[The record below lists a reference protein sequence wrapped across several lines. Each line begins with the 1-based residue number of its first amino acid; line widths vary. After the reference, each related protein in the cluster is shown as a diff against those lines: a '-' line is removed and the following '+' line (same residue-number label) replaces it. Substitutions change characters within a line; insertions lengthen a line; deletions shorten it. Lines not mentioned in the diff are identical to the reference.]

1 MASSRSRRTHAGSKM
16 ASLLNEEEKDAIAG
30 KDEFYDTTYG
40 GFQEEKDDGDFA
52 YHSPG
57 EEDDKVDSDFSID
70 EDDEARSDIEDD
82 GSSKRKTAKRGE
94 GVQTKAYKEPKRDAA
109 TGTVIRRKSA
119 TSENEMK
126 ERQAAKVKARQE
138 RAARAAIS
146 VIDFGRKE
154 ARASTLQKTQETAER
169 QKARVAKAKRLLKK
183 KSRQKKDDKRVEMT
197 QEEILAEAKLTEKL
211 NLASLKKYEQMELE
225 NKKRANKI
233 TRKAVTGPY
242 IRYLSTTM
250 PVIDDSDSGCAG
262 KEERISV
269 DDDDSQDLES
279 EQQPQ
284 RDSGN
289 SSASKP
295 SHERTFL
302 TFSDFDTFR
311 SSFPRSKARNSQ
323 QKICPIT
330 RLPAKYF
337 DPVTRLPYANL
348 QAFKILREAYYSQLE
363 AKGDKSDPDVAT
375 WLDWR
380 QKNKPS
386 KPTYL
391 SQVSRAPAAFSS
403 RVPPTATAISQSP
416 QLPTT
421 PHPRQTTPSGASV
434 AAAAAANSASQ
445 QNVVLP
451 ARTLNN
457 SATVA
462 AAAAAAQSVVTQ
474 LLKSSQPHPTAAAV
488 TAQLP
493 TQPMQTV
500 KIGGHAAQVQLPRAM
515 GTTTLTAAQLQQ
527 IANRSPTLQNALRA
541 SSAAVA
547 GTGGTRAQL
556 VTTRPPPAASSPA
569 QQTMLRPQG
578 GQIRTALPRQAGP
591 NAVLTNRPQRTLASP
606 IVIQQSAA
614 AATAGGSGGSNS
626 RGQQQIVVAGSG
638 QHGQQGGSLTRQI
651 VMTHPGGGGGTGGP
665 GSARSGQIVQ
675 VTGQGGQQHQI
686 VVSQGGGQYII
697 NQQPGGQQQASSRN

>member
-1 MASSRSRRTHAGSKM
+1 MD
-16 ASLLNEEEKDAIAG
+16 NEH
-30 KDEFYDTTYG
+30 
-40 GFQEEKDDGDFA
+40 Q
-52 YHSPG
+52 
-57 EEDDKVDSDFSID
+57 
-70 EDDEARSDIEDD
+70 
-82 GSSKRKTAKRGE
+82 
-94 GVQTKAYKEPKRDAA
+94 EPKRDAA

-119 TSENEMK
+119 ITENEMK
-126 ERQAAKVKARQE
+126 ERQAVKAKARQE

-183 KSRQKKDDKRVEMT
+183 KMRQKKDDKRVEMT

-250 PVIDDSDSGCAG
+250 PMIDDSDSGCAG

-311 SSFPRSKARNSQ
+311 TSFPRSRARNSQ

-363 AKGDKSDPDVAT
+363 AKGDKGDPEVVS

-391 SQVSRAPAAFSS
+391 SQVNRTPAAFAS

-421 PHPRQTTPSGASV
+421 PHPRQTTPSGASAS
-434 AAAAAANSASQ
+434 AAAAAAGNSSSQ

-457 SATVA
+457 SGSVA

-474 LLKSSQPHPTAAAV
+474 LLKSSQPHPTAAV

-493 TQPMQTV
+493 TQPVQTV
-500 KIGGHAAQVQLPRAM
+500 KIGGHAAQVRAM
-515 GTTTLTAAQLQQ
+515 HRSLFQYVTQ
-527 IANRSPTLQNALRA
+527 ANKSN
-541 SSAAVA
+541 
-547 GTGGTRAQL
+547 
-556 VTTRPPPAASSPA
+556 
-569 QQTMLRPQG
+569 M
-578 GQIRTALPRQAGP
+578 
-591 NAVLTNRPQRTLASP
+591 P
-606 IVIQQSAA
+606 ID
-614 AATAGGSGGSNS
+614 
-626 RGQQQIVVAGSG
+626 
-638 QHGQQGGSLTRQI
+638 
-651 VMTHPGGGGGTGGP
+651 
-665 GSARSGQIVQ
+665 
-675 VTGQGGQQHQI
+675 
-686 VVSQGGGQYII
+686 
-697 NQQPGGQQQASSRN
+697 

>member
-1 MASSRSRRTHAGSKM
+1 
-16 ASLLNEEEKDAIAG
+16 
-30 KDEFYDTTYG
+30 
-40 GFQEEKDDGDFA
+40 
-52 YHSPG
+52 
-57 EEDDKVDSDFSID
+57 
-70 EDDEARSDIEDD
+70 
-82 GSSKRKTAKRGE
+82 
-94 GVQTKAYKEPKRDAA
+94 
-109 TGTVIRRKSA
+109 
-119 TSENEMK
+119 MK

-169 QKARVAKAKRLLKK
+169 QKARVAKAKRLLRKK
-183 KSRQKKDDKRVEMT
+183 MRQKKDDKRVEMT

-250 PVIDDSDSGCAG
+250 PMIDDSDSGCAG

-295 SHERTFL
+295 SQERTFL

-363 AKGDKSDPDVAT
+363 ARGDKGDPEVAT

-380 QKNKPS
+380 QMNKPS

-391 SQVSRAPAAFSS
+391 SQVSRTPAAFSS
-403 RVPPTATAISQSP
+403 RVPPTATATATAISQTP

-421 PHPRQTTPSGASV
+421 PHPRQTTPSGSGAS
-434 AAAAAANSASQ
+434 AAANSASQ

-457 SATVA
+457 SASVA

-474 LLKSSQPHPTAAAV
+474 LLKSSQPHPTAAV

-493 TQPMQTV
+493 TQPVQTV
-500 KIGGHAAQVQLPRAM
+500 KIGGHAAQVCAIHHIHVHVSLYER
-515 GTTTLTAAQLQQ
+515 
-527 IANRSPTLQNALRA
+527 R
-541 SSAAVA
+541 
-547 GTGGTRAQL
+547 
-556 VTTRPPPAASSPA
+556 
-569 QQTMLRPQG
+569 
-578 GQIRTALPRQAGP
+578 GP
-591 NAVLTNRPQRTLASP
+591 L
-606 IVIQQSAA
+606 
-614 AATAGGSGGSNS
+614 
-626 RGQQQIVVAGSG
+626 
-638 QHGQQGGSLTRQI
+638 
-651 VMTHPGGGGGTGGP
+651 
-665 GSARSGQIVQ
+665 
-675 VTGQGGQQHQI
+675 
-686 VVSQGGGQYII
+686 
-697 NQQPGGQQQASSRN
+697 

>member
-1 MASSRSRRTHAGSKM
+1 MVG
-16 ASLLNEEEKDAIAG
+16 NFI
-30 KDEFYDTTYG
+30 
-40 GFQEEKDDGDFA
+40 Q
-52 YHSPG
+52 
-57 EEDDKVDSDFSID
+57 
-70 EDDEARSDIEDD
+70 
-82 GSSKRKTAKRGE
+82 
-94 GVQTKAYKEPKRDAA
+94 EPKRDAS
-109 TGTVIRRKSA
+109 TGTVIRRKLALTES
-119 TSENEMK
+119 EMK
-126 ERQAAKVKARQE
+126 ERQAAKTKARQE

-183 KSRQKKDDKRVEMT
+183 KMRQKKDDKRVEMT

-233 TRKAVTGPY
+233 TRKAVNGPY
-242 IRYLSTTM
+242 IRYLSTAM
-250 PVIDDSDSGCAG
+250 PMIDDSESGYAG

-279 EQQPQ
+279 EQ

-289 SSASKP
+289 SASSKP

-311 SSFPRSKARNSQ
+311 SSFPRSRARNSQ

-363 AKGDKSDPDVAT
+363 ARGDKGDPEVAT

-380 QKNKPS
+380 QMNKPS

-391 SQVSRAPAAFSS
+391 SQVSRTPAAFSS
-403 RVPPTATAISQSP
+403 RAPPTTTAVSPSP
-416 QLPTT
+416 QQLNT
-421 PHPRQTTPSGASV
+421 PHPLQTASSGST

-457 SATVA
+457 SASVA

-474 LLKSSQPHPTAAAV
+474 LLKSSQPHPTAAV

-493 TQPMQTV
+493 TQPVQTV
-500 KIGGHAAQVQLPRAM
+500 KIGGHVSQVCVMLM
-515 GTTTLTAAQLQQ
+515 
-527 IANRSPTLQNALRA
+527 QN
-541 SSAAVA
+541 
-547 GTGGTRAQL
+547 
-556 VTTRPPPAASSPA
+556 
-569 QQTMLRPQG
+569 
-578 GQIRTALPRQAGP
+578 
-591 NAVLTNRPQRTLASP
+591 LASRILIYTKNVDPRP
-606 IVIQQSAA
+606 I
-614 AATAGGSGGSNS
+614 
-626 RGQQQIVVAGSG
+626 
-638 QHGQQGGSLTRQI
+638 
-651 VMTHPGGGGGTGGP
+651 
-665 GSARSGQIVQ
+665 
-675 VTGQGGQQHQI
+675 
-686 VVSQGGGQYII
+686 
-697 NQQPGGQQQASSRN
+697 